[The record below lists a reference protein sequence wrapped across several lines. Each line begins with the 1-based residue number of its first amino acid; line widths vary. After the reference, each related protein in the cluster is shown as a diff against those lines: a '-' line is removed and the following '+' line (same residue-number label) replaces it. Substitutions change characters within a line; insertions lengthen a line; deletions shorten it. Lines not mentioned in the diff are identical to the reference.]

1 MTDTEHDITPD
12 ELTEIEERAA
22 IMTEHLTGKYGDT
35 VYKHLI
41 ATAVKAQRE
50 GRTHADESGNGGGG
64 CPRL

>member
-12 ELTEIEERAA
+12 ELTEIEKRAA
-22 IMTEHLTGKYGDT
+22 IMTEHLTGKYGNT

-50 GRTHADESGNGGGG
+50 GMAHADESGNGGE
-64 CPRL
+64 

>member
-22 IMTEHLTGKYGDT
+22 IMTEHLDGKYGDT

-41 ATAVKAQRE
+41 ATAVTAQRE
-50 GRTHADESGNGGGG
+50 GRTHALVESVENAG
-64 CPRL
+64 

>member
-12 ELTEIEERAA
+12 ELIEIEERSA
-22 IMTEHLTGKYGDT
+22 IMTEHLAGKYGDT

-50 GRTHADESGNGGGG
+50 GRTHALVESVENAG
-64 CPRL
+64 